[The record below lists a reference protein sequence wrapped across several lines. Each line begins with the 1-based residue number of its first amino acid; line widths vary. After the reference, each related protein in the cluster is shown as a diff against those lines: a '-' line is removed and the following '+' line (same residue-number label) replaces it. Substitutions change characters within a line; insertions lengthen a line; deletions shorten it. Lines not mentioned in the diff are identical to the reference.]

1 MAPVSCCSSFLSHW
15 PVHCTGLSSVA
26 CWQHTSGGGRGMQRP
41 GWVFNR
47 LTGKLVEI
55 PDLSWGG
62 KSPRRRRAQLSCAR
76 GQTEKSG
83 ASRGFCFCISGRVGG
98 WAGIRRTTAEG
109 EGAVSSC
116 AAGADEAWRN
126 HSDRHILHALFFL
139 EASFLLHP
147 GGPPPGQQS
156 CTHPGLGGQVGVGRN
171 SSPSLPIPSLPFPSL
186 TIPPPCCP
194 SLGLGSSL

>member
-1 MAPVSCCSSFLSHW
+1 MHLR
-15 PVHCTGLSSVA
+15 
-26 CWQHTSGGGRGMQRP
+26 Q
-41 GWVFNR
+41 
-47 LTGKLVEI
+47 
-55 PDLSWGG
+55 
-62 KSPRRRRAQLSCAR
+62 
-76 GQTEKSG
+76 
-83 ASRGFCFCISGRVGG
+83 GG

-156 CTHPGLGGQVGVGRN
+156 WTHPGLGGQVGVGQN
-171 SSPSLPIPSLPFPSL
+171 SSPSFPIPSLRSPSL
-186 TIPPPCCP
+186 HLDAQTLAWAVHCGQDTLITRLRMPEN
-194 SLGLGSSL
+194 LRWGVLDLHTK